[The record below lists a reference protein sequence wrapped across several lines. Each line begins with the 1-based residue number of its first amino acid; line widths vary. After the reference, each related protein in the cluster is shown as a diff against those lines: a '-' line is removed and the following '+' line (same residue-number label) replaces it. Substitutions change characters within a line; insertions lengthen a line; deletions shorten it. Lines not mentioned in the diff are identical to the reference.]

1 MEKLERIFVDCIKNC
16 NNSLKIIT
24 EPKEQGMINALMA
37 LAISNVIGNNK
48 TSIELDNENKEN
60 AKDALKPGADKK
72 KKTTKKKETKVEEP
86 KEEEIVE
93 EQVAEEQ
100 VAEEQ
105 PQEET
110 TVEENP
116 QTEENQEVEQ
126 QEETEE
132 VDWEN
137 ISEEISQQV
146 DLLYQY
152 IDAWG
157 SDLVYRYLEQFMAL
171 NENDMTDENFWSYVT
186 PANIKACIAYLE
198 SVSAEE

>member
-86 KEEEIVE
+86 KEEEEVIEEQVVE
-93 EQVAEEQ
+93 EQS
-100 VAEEQ
+100 
-105 PQEET
+105 QEET
-110 TVEENP
+110 TVEETP
-116 QTEENQEVEQ
+116 QTEESQEVEQ

>member
-37 LAISNVIGNNK
+37 LAISNVSGNNK
-48 TSIELDNENKEN
+48 TSIDLDNENKEN

-86 KEEEIVE
+86 KEEEVVE
-93 EQVAEEQ
+93 EQPQEEQ
-100 VAEEQ
+100 S
-105 PQEET
+105 QEET
-110 TVEENP
+110 TVEETP
-116 QTEENQEVEQ
+116 QTEESQEVDQ

>member
-86 KEEEIVE
+86 KEEVVE
-93 EQVAEEQ
+93 EKPQEEQ
-100 VAEEQ
+100 L
-105 PQEET
+105 QEET
-110 TVEENP
+110 TVEETP
-116 QTEENQEVEQ
+116 QTEESQEVEQ

>member
-48 TSIELDNENKEN
+48 TSIELDNQNKEN

-86 KEEEIVE
+86 KEEEVVE
-93 EQVAEEQ
+93 EQPQEEQ
-100 VAEEQ
+100 L
-105 PQEET
+105 QEET
-110 TVEENP
+110 TVEETP
-116 QTEENQEVEQ
+116 QTEESQEVEQ

>member
-86 KEEEIVE
+86 KEEEVVE
-93 EQVAEEQ
+93 EK
-100 VAEEQ
+100 

-110 TVEENP
+110 TVEETP
-116 QTEENQEVEQ
+116 QTEESQEVEQ

>member
-24 EPKEQGMINALMA
+24 EPKEQGIINALMA

-93 EQVAEEQ
+93 EQVAEEK
-100 VAEEQ
+100 

-110 TVEENP
+110 TVEETP
-116 QTEENQEVEQ
+116 QTEESQEVEQ

>member
-86 KEEEIVE
+86 KEEEEEVIE
-93 EQVAEEQ
+93 EQV
-100 VAEEQ
+100 VEEQ

-110 TVEENP
+110 TVEETP
-116 QTEENQEVEQ
+116 QTEESQEVEQ

-132 VDWEN
+132 IDWEN

>member
-86 KEEEIVE
+86 KEEEV
-93 EQVAEEQ
+93 V
-100 VAEEQ
+100 EEQ
-105 PQEET
+105 PQEEQSQEEK
-110 TVEENP
+110 TVEETP
-116 QTEENQEVEQ
+116 QTEENQEVDQ

-137 ISEEISQQV
+137 ISEETSQQV

-152 IDAWG
+152 IDAWS

>member
-86 KEEEIVE
+86 KEEVVE
-93 EQVAEEQ
+93 EQV
-100 VAEEQ
+100 VEEQ
-105 PQEET
+105 PQEEQSQ
-110 TVEENP
+110 EETP
-116 QTEENQEVEQ
+116 QTEESQEVEQ

-137 ISEEISQQV
+137 ISEEISQQL

>member
-86 KEEEIVE
+86 KVE
-93 EQVAEEQ
+93 EKPQEEQ
-100 VAEEQ
+100 PQEEQ

-110 TVEENP
+110 TVEETP
-116 QTEENQEVEQ
+116 QTEESQEVEQ

>member
-86 KEEEIVE
+86 KEEQVVE
-93 EQVAEEQ
+93 EQPQEEQ
-100 VAEEQ
+100 S
-105 PQEET
+105 QEET
-110 TVEENP
+110 TVEE
-116 QTEENQEVEQ
+116 TQEVDQ

>member
-1 MEKLERIFVDCIKNC
+1 MEKLERIFVECVKNC

-72 KKTTKKKETKVEEP
+72 KKTTKKKETKTEEP
-86 KEEEIVE
+86 KEEVVE
-93 EQVAEEQ
+93 EQVVEEKSQEEQ
-100 VAEEQ
+100 L
-105 PQEET
+105 QEET
-110 TVEENP
+110 TVEETP
-116 QTEENQEVEQ
+116 QTEESQEVEQ

>member
-86 KEEEIVE
+86 KEE
-93 EQVAEEQ
+93 QPQ
-100 VAEEQ
+100 EEQ
-105 PQEET
+105 PQEEK
-110 TVEENP
+110 TVEETP
-116 QTEENQEVEQ
+116 QTEESQEVDQ

>member
-86 KEEEIVE
+86 KVE
-93 EQVAEEQ
+93 EKPQEEQ
-100 VAEEQ
+100 PQEEQ

-110 TVEENP
+110 TVEETP
-116 QTEENQEVEQ
+116 QTEESQEVDQ

>member
-86 KEEEIVE
+86 KEEEVVE
-93 EQVAEEQ
+93 EKSK
-100 VAEEQ
+100 EEQ

-110 TVEENP
+110 TVEETP
-116 QTEENQEVEQ
+116 QTEESQEVDQ

>member
-86 KEEEIVE
+86 KEEEEV
-93 EQVAEEQ
+93 V
-100 VAEEQ
+100 EEQ
-105 PQEET
+105 PQEEQPQEEK
-110 TVEENP
+110 TVEETP
-116 QTEENQEVEQ
+116 QTEESQEVDQ

>member
-86 KEEEIVE
+86 KEEEEVVE
-93 EQVAEEQ
+93 EQVVEEK
-100 VAEEQ
+100 

-110 TVEENP
+110 TVEETP
-116 QTEENQEVEQ
+116 QTEESQEVDQ

>member
-86 KEEEIVE
+86 KEEEEVIE
-93 EQVAEEQ
+93 EQV
-100 VAEEQ
+100 VEEQ

-110 TVEENP
+110 TVEETP
-116 QTEENQEVEQ
+116 QTEESQEVEQ

>member
-86 KEEEIVE
+86 KEEVVE
-93 EQVAEEQ
+93 EQV
-100 VAEEQ
+100 VEEQ
-105 PQEET
+105 PQEEQSQ
-110 TVEENP
+110 EETP
-116 QTEENQEVEQ
+116 QTEESQEVEQ

>member
-86 KEEEIVE
+86 KEEEEVVE
-93 EQVAEEQ
+93 EKTQ
-100 VAEEQ
+100 EEQ

-110 TVEENP
+110 TVEETP
-116 QTEENQEVEQ
+116 QTEESQEVEQ

>member
-86 KEEEIVE
+86 KEEEVVE
-93 EQVAEEQ
+93 EQPQ
-100 VAEEQ
+100 EEQ

-110 TVEENP
+110 TVEETP
-116 QTEENQEVEQ
+116 QTEESQEVEQ

>member
-86 KEEEIVE
+86 KEEEVVE
-93 EQVAEEQ
+93 EQPQEEQ
-100 VAEEQ
+100 L
-105 PQEET
+105 QEET
-110 TVEENP
+110 TVEETP
-116 QTEENQEVEQ
+116 QTEESQEVEQ

>member
-86 KEEEIVE
+86 KEEEVVE
-93 EQVAEEQ
+93 EQVVEEK
-100 VAEEQ
+100 

-110 TVEENP
+110 TVEETP
-116 QTEENQEVEQ
+116 QTEESQEVDQ
-126 QEETEE
+126 KEETEE

>member
-86 KEEEIVE
+86 KEEEV
-93 EQVAEEQ
+93 V
-100 VAEEQ
+100 EEQ

-110 TVEENP
+110 TVEETP
-116 QTEENQEVEQ
+116 QTEESQEVEQ

>member
-86 KEEEIVE
+86 KEEVVE
-93 EQVAEEQ
+93 EQHQ
-100 VAEEQ
+100 EEQ

-110 TVEENP
+110 TVEETP
-116 QTEENQEVEQ
+116 QTEESQEVDQ

>member
-72 KKTTKKKETKVEEP
+72 KKTTKKKETKVEEL
-86 KEEEIVE
+86 KEEEV
-93 EQVAEEQ
+93 V
-100 VAEEQ
+100 EEQ

-110 TVEENP
+110 TVEETP
-116 QTEENQEVEQ
+116 QTEESQEVEQ

>member
-93 EQVAEEQ
+93 EQ
-100 VAEEQ
+100 

-110 TVEENP
+110 TVEETP
-116 QTEENQEVEQ
+116 QTEESQEVEQ

>member
-86 KEEEIVE
+86 KEEQVVE
-93 EQVAEEQ
+93 EQPQEEQ
-100 VAEEQ
+100 S
-105 PQEET
+105 QEET
-110 TVEENP
+110 TVEETP
-116 QTEENQEVEQ
+116 QTEESQEVDQ

>member
-72 KKTTKKKETKVEEP
+72 KKTTKKKEIKVEEP
-86 KEEEIVE
+86 KEEEVVE
-93 EQVAEEQ
+93 EKPQ
-100 VAEEQ
+100 EEQ

-110 TVEENP
+110 TVEETP
-116 QTEENQEVEQ
+116 QTEESQEVDQ

-186 PANIKACIAYLE
+186 PANIKACIAYVE

>member
-60 AKDALKPGADKK
+60 AKDALKPGADMK
-72 KKTTKKKETKVEEP
+72 KKTTKKKETKEEEP
-86 KEEEIVE
+86 KEEEVVE
-93 EQVAEEQ
+93 EKPQ
-100 VAEEQ
+100 EEQ

-110 TVEENP
+110 TVEETP
-116 QTEENQEVEQ
+116 QTEESQEVEQ

>member
-48 TSIELDNENKEN
+48 TNIELDNENKEN

-86 KEEEIVE
+86 KEEEEVVE
-93 EQVAEEQ
+93 EQPQEEQ
-100 VAEEQ
+100 L
-105 PQEET
+105 QEET
-110 TVEENP
+110 TVEETP
-116 QTEENQEVEQ
+116 QTEESQEVEQ

>member
-86 KEEEIVE
+86 KEEEVVE
-93 EQVAEEQ
+93 EKPQ
-100 VAEEQ
+100 EEQ

-110 TVEENP
+110 TVEETP
-116 QTEENQEVEQ
+116 QTEESQEVEQ

>member
-72 KKTTKKKETKVEEP
+72 KKTTKKKETKTEEP
-86 KEEEIVE
+86 KEEVVE
-93 EQVAEEQ
+93 EQVVEEKSQEEQ
-100 VAEEQ
+100 L
-105 PQEET
+105 QEET
-110 TVEENP
+110 TVEETP
-116 QTEENQEVEQ
+116 QTEESQEVEQ

>member
-72 KKTTKKKETKVEEP
+72 KKTTKKKETKIEEP
-86 KEEEIVE
+86 KEEEVVE
-93 EQVAEEQ
+93 EQPQ
-100 VAEEQ
+100 EEQ

-110 TVEENP
+110 TVEETP
-116 QTEENQEVEQ
+116 QTEESQEVEQ

>member
-72 KKTTKKKETKVEEP
+72 KKTTKKKETKTEEP
-86 KEEEIVE
+86 KEEEVVE
-93 EQVAEEQ
+93 EKPQ
-100 VAEEQ
+100 EEQ

-110 TVEENP
+110 TVEETP
-116 QTEENQEVEQ
+116 QTEESQEVEQ

>member
-86 KEEEIVE
+86 KEEEVVE
-93 EQVAEEQ
+93 EKPQ
-100 VAEEQ
+100 EEQ

-110 TVEENP
+110 TVEETP
-116 QTEENQEVEQ
+116 QTEKSQEVEQ

>member
-86 KEEEIVE
+86 KEEEVIE
-93 EQVAEEQ
+93 EQV
-100 VAEEQ
+100 VEEQ

-110 TVEENP
+110 TVEETP
-116 QTEENQEVEQ
+116 QTEESQEVDQ

>member
-86 KEEEIVE
+86 KEEVVE
-93 EQVAEEQ
+93 EKPQEEQ
-100 VAEEQ
+100 S
-105 PQEET
+105 QEET
-110 TVEENP
+110 TVEETP
-116 QTEENQEVEQ
+116 QTEESQEVEQ

>member
-86 KEEEIVE
+86 KEEQVVE
-93 EQVAEEQ
+93 EQPQEEQ
-100 VAEEQ
+100 S
-105 PQEET
+105 QEET
-110 TVEENP
+110 TVEETP
-116 QTEENQEVEQ
+116 QTEESQEVEQ